1 MAKSLFLLRVPQVLL
16 HVGFRLRG
24 WYIVYKIVQV
34 DWRLLRDC
42 LKVYWRNSWGATVV
56 GAWNGLKA
64 GRGFRC
70 RWLIVRRPQ
79 GKIDSCLKQ
88 ITVSYCE
95 CFWGTQ
101 NPTSSGPDYQNGR
114 SRTKLDVA
122 RRWILAPIAFV
133 PVMRIENCDGI
144 VKTRL
149 EESQLFWDSF
159 I

>member
-1 MAKSLFLLRVPQVLL
+1 M
-16 HVGFRLRG
+16 
-24 WYIVYKIVQV
+24 

-56 GAWNGLKA
+56 DAWNGLKA

-79 GKIDSCLKQ
+79 EKVDSCLKQ
-88 ITVSYCE
+88 MTVSYCE

-114 SRTKLDVA
+114 SRTKPDVA

-144 VKTRL
+144 ARRDWKRV
-149 EESQLFWDSF
+149 SF
-159 I
+159 PETALVGIQGFTKHNKNMPICRII